1 MVPHGKRTAFA
12 YVGASLL
19 LGALPFVASPAGAQC
34 SPDPPTSGA
43 TVTCTGNPS
52 GFTTT
57 GLSTLTV
64 DVLVGTNFNGPFSAS
79 VMNQLTVTTAGNM
92 QTMTF
97 SAIDV
102 LTLVTSG
109 NVNNGITISGF
120 STLSLT
126 NSGNINNTL
135 SITGTGN
142 LSFTTSGS
150 INSGITVSG
159 AGSHSF
165 TNSGHINTIFSLSG
179 GGSDSV
185 QNSGTI
191 NPGIQKSGSGTL
203 SVTNAASGT
212 INQGIF
218 VTGSAQTTIDNFGTI
233 QSAITL
239 DTGNDQITNNG
250 TLNGDSTMGEGDNT
264 FLMQGGRLNGNV
276 IQGSG
281 TDSVVLSGGE
291 ITGAVRTG
299 AGNDTLLWTGGLVG
313 SIDMGAGN
321 DRATLQGLTTTNLRG
336 ITIDGGQGSD
346 VLVLNGTVGD
356 QPQRLLN
363 WEAIQLTQGSRLTM
377 NGNLTLGDSAT
388 GSGILTIDSSSRLLV
403 GEQGIRTI
411 VPFTAGQLTTVI
423 NGGVIDLT
431 NGGTSTSDRLG
442 VVGNYVGQGGRLHLN
457 TVLGPDGSPSDR
469 LVVVG
474 GVMAG
479 NTTIAIANVGGQ
491 GAQTMGNG
499 IRVVT
504 AASGATSTATA
515 FSLSGRV
522 AAGAYEYQL
531 FRGGF
536 TRGTGNNWYLR
547 NTISPI
553 PPVPPDPA
561 PTPTPTPTPTP
572 PPSPGG
578 GGDTGSAEDAADA
591 ADAASIGITGG
602 IPLYRPEV
610 ALHAV
615 MPSVAR
621 QAVRATLGTFHDR
634 EGETAFASGDGAFKA
649 GWARLFG
656 GSYKQSWSGDVSPAF
671 NGTVLGVQVGLP
683 LLALEHGS
691 GEKDRAGLF
700 FGYASASGGVTG
712 FALGQQ
718 GMPVGNVNISAYSV
732 GAYWTHFWPAGG
744 YLDAVLMLSWL
755 TGSTLSSLNVATNAH
770 GRMGTASLELGYP
783 IPFAGTW
790 AIEPQAQGILQ
801 RWNGDATQDT
811 FSNVSNAEDDI
822 VTARFGLR
830 LTNTIVADKMTIKPF
845 AQVNLWQNFGGRDTI
860 TFGSTTIA
868 TNLWATALEFSGG
881 VSASLGSWAD
891 LYAKVSYTTGIDANS
906 QSALSGRLG
915 FRVLW

>member
-1 MVPHGKRTAFA
+1 MVRHGKRSALA
-12 YVGASLL
+12 CISAGLL
-19 LGALPFVASPAGAQC
+19 LGALAFVAAPAVAQC

-52 GFTTT
+52 GFTTS
-57 GLSTLTV
+57 GLATLTV

-79 VMNQLTVTTAGNM
+79 VMNQLSVTTAGNM

-102 LTLVTSG
+102 LTLAISG
-109 NVNNGITISGF
+109 NINNGLAVSGF
-120 STLSLT
+120 STLALI
-126 NSGNINNTL
+126 NSGSINNTL
-135 SITGTGN
+135 LLTGTGN
-142 LSFTTSGS
+142 LSFTTSGN
-150 INSGITVSG
+150 INSGITVNG

-165 TNSGHINTIFSLSG
+165 VNSGYINQIFSLSG

-191 NPGIQKSGSGTL
+191 NPGIQKSGNGTL
-203 SVTNAASGT
+203 SVTNDASGT

-239 DTGNDQITNNG
+239 GTGNDQITNNG
-250 TLNGDSTMGEGDNT
+250 TLNGDSTMGDGDNT

-281 TDSVVLSGGE
+281 SDLVVISGGE
-291 ITGAVRTG
+291 ITGAARTG

-313 SIDMGAGN
+313 SIDMGTGN

-346 VLVLNGTVGD
+346 VLVFSGTVGD

-363 WEAIQLTQGSRLTM
+363 WEAIELLQGSRLTM

-388 GSGILTIDSSSRLLV
+388 GSGILTIDSTSRLLV

-411 VPFTAGQLTTVI
+411 VPFAAGQLTTVV
-423 NGGVIDLT
+423 NAGVIDLS

-442 VVGNYVGQGGRLHLN
+442 IAGNYVGQNGRLMLN
-457 TVLGPDGSPSDR
+457 SVLAGDGSPSDR
-469 LVVVG
+469 LVVSG
-474 GVMAG
+474 GVMSG
-479 NTTIAIANVGGQ
+479 STTIAVTNVGGQ
-491 GAQTMGNG
+491 GAQTSGNG

-572 PPSPGG
+572 PSPGG
-578 GGDTGSAEDAADA
+578 GGDTSGAEDAANA
-591 ADAASIGITGG
+591 ADAASVGITGG

-621 QAVRATLGTFHDR
+621 TAVRATLGTFHDR

-683 LLALEHGS
+683 LLGLEHGS

-700 FGYASASGGVTG
+700 FGYASASGSVTG

-718 GMPVGNVNISAYSV
+718 GMPVGNIAISAYSA

-744 YLDAVLMLSWL
+744 YVDAVLMVSWL
-755 TGSTLSSLNVATNAH
+755 TGSTLSSLNVATNAY

-783 IPFAGTW
+783 IPLGGTW
-790 AIEPQAQGILQ
+790 AIEPQAQGIFQ

-811 FSNVSNAEDDI
+811 FSNVSNVEDDI

-830 LTNTIVADKMTIKPF
+830 LTNTIVADKMIIKPF
-845 AQVNLWQNFGGRDTI
+845 AQVNLWQNFGGQDTI

-868 TNLWATALEFSGG
+868 TNLLATALEFSGG
-881 VSASLGSWAD
+881 VSASLGTWAD

-906 QSALSGRLG
+906 QSAVSGRLG
-915 FRVLW
+915 FRLFW

>member
-1 MVPHGKRTAFA
+1 MVRHGKRSAFA
-12 YVGASLL
+12 CIGAGLL
-19 LGALPFVASPAGAQC
+19 LGALPFVATPAVAQC

-52 GFTTT
+52 GFTTS
-57 GLSTLTV
+57 GLSFLSV
-64 DVLVGTNFNGPFSAS
+64 DIVPGTNFNGPFSAS
-79 VMNQLTVTTAGNM
+79 VMNHLVVTNAGNM
-92 QTMTF
+92 QAMTF
-97 SAIDV
+97 SAIGL
-102 LTLVTSG
+102 LTLT
-109 NVNNGITISGF
+109 T
-120 STLSLT
+120 
-126 NSGNINNTL
+126 SGNINN
-135 SITGTGN
+135 
-142 LSFTTSGS
+142 
-150 INSGITVSG
+150 GITVTGPG
-159 AGSHSF
+159 AHGFVNLGNINQVFSF
-165 TNSGHINTIFSLSG
+165 TG
-179 GGSDSV
+179 DSNDV
-185 QNSGTI
+185 IANLGTI
-191 NPGIQKSGSGTL
+191 NPGIQKSGGGTL
-203 SVTNAASGT
+203 DIDNRAGAF

-218 VTGSAQTTIDNFGTI
+218 VTGSSRTTIDNFGTI
-233 QSAITL
+233 QSAISL
-239 DTGNDQITNNG
+239 GTGNDRITNNG
-250 TLNGDSTMGEGDNT
+250 TLNGDSNMGDGDNA
-264 FLMQGGRLNGNV
+264 FLMQDGRLNGNV

-281 TDSVVLSGGE
+281 ADLVVISGGE
-291 ITGAVRTG
+291 ITGAARTG
-299 AGNDTLLWTGGLVG
+299 AGNDTLLWTGGLIG
-313 SIDMGAGN
+313 SIDMGTGN

-346 VLVLNGTVGD
+346 VLAFNGTIGD

-363 WEAIQLTQGSRLTM
+363 WEAIGLLQGSQLTM

-388 GSGILTIDSSSRLLV
+388 GSGILTIDSTSRLLG

-411 VPFTAGQLTTVI
+411 VPFTTGQLTTVL
-423 NGGVIDLT
+423 NAGVIDLT
-431 NGGTSTSDRLG
+431 NGGSSTSDRLG
-442 VVGNYVGQGGRLHLN
+442 IAGNYVGLGGRLMLN
-457 TVLGPDGSPSDR
+457 TVLAGDGSPSDR
-469 LVVVG
+469 LVVSG

-479 NTTIAIANVGGQ
+479 STTIAITNVGGQ
-491 GAQTMGNG
+491 GAQTTGNG

-504 AASGATSTATA
+504 AANGTVSTATA

-547 NTISPI
+547 NTIAPI

-561 PTPTPTPTPTP
+561 PTPTPTP
-572 PPSPGG
+572 PPSPDG
-578 GGDTGSAEDAADA
+578 GGDTSSAEDAADA
-591 ADAASIGITGG
+591 ADAASVGITGG
-602 IPLYRPEV
+602 MPLYRPEV

-621 QAVRATLGTFHDR
+621 TAVRATLGTFHDR

-656 GSYKQSWSGDVSPAF
+656 GTYKQSWSGDVSPGF
-671 NGTVLGVQVGLP
+671 NGSVLGVQVGLP
-683 LLALEHGS
+683 LLGLEHGS

-700 FGYASASGGVTG
+700 FGYASASGSVTG
-712 FALGQQ
+712 FAVGQQ
-718 GMPVGNVNISAYSV
+718 GMPVGNIAISAYSV

-744 YLDAVLMLSWL
+744 YLDAVLMVSWL
-755 TGSTLSSLNVATNAH
+755 TGSTLSSLNVATNAY

-790 AIEPQAQGILQ
+790 AIEPQAQGIFQ

-811 FSNVSNAEDDI
+811 FSNVANAEDDI

-845 AQVNLWQNFGGRDTI
+845 AQVNLWQNFGGQDTI

-868 TNLWATALEFSGG
+868 TNLLATALEFSGG

-906 QSALSGRLG
+906 QSAISGRLG
-915 FRVLW
+915 FRLIW

>member
-1 MVPHGKRTAFA
+1 MVRRGKRSPFA
-12 YVGASLL
+12 CIGAGLL
-19 LGALPFVASPAGAQC
+19 LGVLSSVRAPAVAQC

-52 GFTTT
+52 GFTTS

-79 VMNQLTVTTAGNM
+79 VINQLTVTTAGNM

-109 NVNNGITISGF
+109 NVNNGITVSGF
-120 STLSLT
+120 GTLSLT

-135 SITGTGN
+135 SLTGTGN
-142 LSFTTSGS
+142 LSFTTSGNL
-150 INSGITVSG
+150 NSGITVIG

-165 TNSGHINTIFSLSG
+165 INSGNINQIFSLSG

-185 QNSGTI
+185 QNSGII

-203 SVTNAASGT
+203 SIANAASGT
-212 INQGIF
+212 INQGVF

-239 DTGNDQITNNG
+239 GTGNDLITNNG
-250 TLNGDSTMGEGDNT
+250 TLNGDSTMGDGDNT

-281 TDSVVLSGGE
+281 TDSVVISGGE
-291 ITGAVRTG
+291 ITGAARTG
-299 AGNDTLLWTGGLVG
+299 AGNDTVLWSGGLVG
-313 SIDMGAGN
+313 SIDMGTDN

-346 VLVLNGTVGD
+346 VLVWNGTVGD

-363 WEAIQLTQGSRLTM
+363 WEAIELLQGSRLTM
-377 NGNLTLGDSAT
+377 SGNLTLGDSTT
-388 GSGILTIDSSSRLLV
+388 GTGILAIDSTSRLLG

-411 VPFTAGQLTTVI
+411 VPFTTGQLTTVV
-423 NGGVIDLT
+423 NAGVIDLA

-442 VVGNYVGQGGRLHLN
+442 IAGNYVGQGGRLMLN
-457 TVLGPDGSPSDR
+457 TVLAGDGSPSDR
-469 LVVVG
+469 LVVSG

-479 NTTIAIANVGGQ
+479 STTVAITNVGGQ
-491 GAQTMGNG
+491 GAQTTGNG

-504 AASGATSTATA
+504 AASGAVSTATA

-536 TRGTGNNWYLR
+536 TPGTGNNWYLR
-547 NTISPI
+547 NAIAPI

-561 PTPTPTPTPTP
+561 PTPTPTPTP
-572 PPSPGG
+572 PPSPGD
-578 GGDTGSAEDAADA
+578 GGDTGGAENAADA
-591 ADAASIGITGG
+591 ADAASVGITGG
-602 IPLYRPEV
+602 TPLYRPEV

-621 QAVRATLGTFHDR
+621 TAVRATLGTFHDR

-656 GSYKQSWSGDVSPAF
+656 GSYKQSWSGDVSPGF

-683 LLALEHGS
+683 LLGLEHGS

-700 FGYASASGGVTG
+700 FGYASASGSITG

-718 GMPVGNVNISAYSV
+718 GMPVGNIAISAYSV

-744 YLDAVLMLSWL
+744 YLDAVLMVSWL
-755 TGSTLSSLNVATNAH
+755 TRLDPVVAQRGDQCLRPHGHGIDRARLSHSLSQGP
-770 GRMGTASLELGYP
+770 GRSSRRPRASSSAGTAMPRRTPSPTSPTPRTTSSPPASGCASPTPSLP
-783 IPFAGTW
+783 T
-790 AIEPQAQGILQ
+790 
-801 RWNGDATQDT
+801 R
-811 FSNVSNAEDDI
+811 
-822 VTARFGLR
+822 
-830 LTNTIVADKMTIKPF
+830 
-845 AQVNLWQNFGGRDTI
+845 
-860 TFGSTTIA
+860 
-868 TNLWATALEFSGG
+868 
-881 VSASLGSWAD
+881 
-891 LYAKVSYTTGIDANS
+891 
-906 QSALSGRLG
+906 
-915 FRVLW
+915 